1 MYASDSP
8 SPLVKFELNDSEVDE
23 MPKDEVKVEVKK
35 PHKFIYPRLNF
46 FGSGSSNVVA
56 DSSAALPQLS
66 PARSAVT
73 SQLKNDGSKSDS
85 KKSPYTFFTVDSDDD
100 FDPYGSDV
108 PSDVDTKRELLLSH
122 GLGMISHKKSPITIF
137 GQKHK
142 IKNFIIKFDIF
153 HEKISTAFRFWLI
166 FGIKLLILKQNYII
180 IISKFWTKWQL

>member
-23 MPKDEVKVEVKK
+23 IPKDEVKVEVKK

-122 GLGMISHKKSPITIF
+122 GLGMYSNKMPIITMFDHKHFLS
-137 GQKHK
+137 Q
-142 IKNFIIKFDIF
+142 NFIK
-153 HEKISTAFRFWLI
+153 
-166 FGIKLLILKQNYII
+166 KLN
-180 IISKFWTKWQL
+180 F